1 MAYFRQLDTQLATL
15 QKLFDRDQKWLIMV
29 NADPDALGSAMALKR
44 IMSYR
49 VADVGISHVNEV
61 TRPDNLSM
69 IRYLNIPT
77 RRFTPAIAEQYDKFA
92 LVDSQPHHHKNF
104 EGLHFS
110 IVLDHHPQ
118 VEGKPVQAD
127 YKEIKPE
134 YGSNCTLLTEYLH
147 NLNIRP
153 GKLLATALMYG
164 IKSDTSSFERSF
176 CDVDVKA
183 FRYLS
188 KHADHNLIRKIVR
201 SEFRLEWLEYFSLA
215 FSKLN
220 IKKNG
225 AHVYLGE
232 VDNPDILVILAD
244 FFLRIHEI
252 VWSTV
257 AGVFGD
263 TLIVIFRSD
272 GVSRDVR
279 ELGKKAAA
287 IFGDVGSA
295 GGHAAMARAEVKL
308 GDIPGQDPER
318 FILSRL
324 GLL

>member
-1 MAYFRQLDTQLATL
+1 MSYFRKLDSQLAKM
-15 QKLFDRDQKWLIMV
+15 QALFERDKKWLIV
-29 NADPDALGSAMALKR
+29 INADPDALGSAMALKR

-49 VADVGISHVNEV
+49 VADVGIAHVNEV

-77 RRFTPAIAEQYDKFA
+77 QRLTPAIAEKYDRYA
-92 LVDSQPHHHKNF
+92 MVDSQPHHHVDFKQF
-104 EGLHFS
+104 HFS
-110 IVLDHHPQ
+110 IVLDHHPL
-118 VEGKPVQAD
+118 VEGKPVEAE

-134 YGSNCTLLTEYLH
+134 YGSCSTLLTEYLH

-164 IKSDTSSFERSF
+164 IKSDTSSFERNF

-201 SEFRLEWLEYFSLA
+201 SEFRLEWLDYFSQA
-215 FSKLN
+215 FSKLR

-225 AHVYLGE
+225 AHIYLGE

-252 VWSTV
+252 VWATV

-272 GVSRDVR
+272 GVSREVR
-279 ELGKKAAA
+279 ELGKKADQL
-287 IFGDVGSA
+287 FGDVGSA
-295 GGHAAMARAEVKL
+295 GGHATMARAEVKL
-308 GDIPGQDPER
+308 DDIPGDDPEA
-318 FILSRL
+318 FTLSRL
-324 GLL
+324 GLT